1 MNKNDI
7 FNLNPHVIRYAEET
21 LGAKYIP
28 YADVND
34 QFGEKENKF
43 LEFVTKKL
51 KYPIGYF

>member
-34 QFGEKENKF
+34 QFGEREQILGICN
-43 LEFVTKKL
+43 
-51 KYPIGYF
+51 